1 MASDRKYSALSKLI
15 LKKFF
20 DINVDER
27 AVKWSQMMAKQDE
40 DQVQIRE
47 LTNFVSACKQQI
59 EGLTQELDT
68 SRRNL
73 ASVQKEKQRSE
84 DNCDRLKF
92 NLKKANSAIDKLQ
105 DEQKKLQNQVNDY
118 KSIIRDLDTSLGRR
132 AEELEKC
139 YATIDTLKNN
149 LADSEL
155 HLREATCQLEGKQ
168 QETNQL
174 QAQIA
179 ELEKLLSE
187 QKDAAD
193 SQNEMIQNQ
202 RAQINSFTQDL
213 TSKDSIIQTLN
224 AKLTEVG
231 AQLKEAIKES
241 EKWQEETSKI
251 QTEKSELENQLSEL
265 KKASS
270 AQAEETRKLQERVS
284 AMQTEKNSMESQ
296 VAGLNSALIQKES
309 ENAGL
314 NNRLD
319 KLLQENS
326 ELKSAALKCEKELQ
340 SAQQER
346 DQLQKALS
354 ESQSQTTERKSEV
367 ERLGAMI
374 AQLQEQACKRPS
386 ITDEIKDLENQIQYL
401 NETLSDS
408 RREVDIYKNRLQ
420 QKDGEINEIGQALAE
435 ANSQLKELRE
445 KYDEAENTI
454 IELKREIEELKALLN
469 KQPEVGPVND
479 DTTDA
484 PDDQSPAEPI
494 ENNQID
500 DDQAENHPSV
510 PIESA
515 SSKETTIK
523 PRRHPHIITKEE
535 KVIEMSGSFIMNF
548 PPITNDSNKNA
559 RRSIEY
565 VYDKDGRRVYADSF
579 FGKSAEEIS
588 RKSRE
593 LVLAGLINSPDFI
606 CGMCR
611 RPVKIAHR
619 IINGTE
625 SLFFAHATRNEY
637 CAWTP
642 FTTESKDE
650 IPLFDDIEIESEEQ
664 YEGSVKPNSR
674 ILKEKIF
681 ALLCTPRS
689 QQLGISDVKCDA
701 IVRSSVPYMK
711 WRRPDI
717 SFKYHDK
724 DVVIVLQRKKHD
736 LRTIVDRDVF
746 FRLNNCYIIWVF
758 GADNDVSYDY
768 MRMSNYKNTLFDCH
782 RNVFVFDKDAQQK
795 SEDNNT
801 LCLKYNWLD
810 ENDDWAIT
818 IEKNKVNGLIANLSD
833 FQFDD
838 IYFKPYIKEANEPY
852 FNLHPDAREQYLETK
867 KTREQLIDE
876 FENRWKSEP
885 SYEEALRLMKKGID
899 KATPFQS
906 MGNWGFRYK
915 STTLIQPIFTEQPVD
930 LHNGFYVV
938 HQGNTAGLVNYYGE
952 VVMDWNILKCNELK
966 VDIGNRR
973 VIFCNGSWWGVA
985 DFTGDI
991 LIKPQFSEIRLWT
1004 DAIYRV
1010 RKKKSWGLHNVDDS
1024 IVTDCIYESIGEL
1037 VSDRAEATKVDKQK
1051 NWVSYKGLL
1060 DANGNELITQTQK
1073 LSNDYMTFECFEKW
1087 GIQTKDSEVIVPARY
1102 QDIQPWTEEAARVKL
1117 NGKWGVIHLPDGD
1130 ILLEVRFDS
1139 IGDLIDGT
1147 AQISDVGVNYIVDA
1161 DGKFHAQQSIKL
1173 HDGFVKSLVG
1183 GKWGIEKD
1191 GMEIIPH
1198 KYDEI
1203 GSFRQR
1209 LIGVMNGS
1217 IFKLNAYYDYPI
1229 KISGKCISLSTKNAQ
1244 IDIAGVRCS
1253 IPYRFIKDAGMANK
1267 LYSGMLL
1274 NNIAFIN
1281 LFFNKKQYLLR
1292 FVTESQ
1298 LSKKTSHGDKDHD
1311 FAMNEIITGVVTAIK
1326 KISKST
1332 GARITKLHVKSKD
1345 GRMTKIPRRFFI
1357 EAGLDIT
1364 NVKIGDEIEIQKVG
1378 FDDELDQTIWNI
1390 ISGK

>member
-1 MASDRKYSALSKLI
+1 MVSFRKYSAFSKLI
-15 LKKFF
+15 LRKFF
-20 DINVDER
+20 NINVDER
-27 AVKWSQMMAKQDE
+27 AVELSQMKAKQDE
-40 DQVQIRE
+40 DQVKIRE
-47 LTNFVSACKQQI
+47 LTDTVSAREQQI

-84 DNCDRLKF
+84 ENCDRLKF

-118 KSIIRDLDTSLGRR
+118 KSVIRDLDTSLGRR

-139 YATIDTLKNN
+139 YATIDTLKNS

-155 HLREATCQLEGKQ
+155 HLREATSKLEGKQ
-168 QETNQL
+168 QETDQL
-174 QAQIA
+174 QAQKA

-187 QKDAAD
+187 QKDVAR

-202 RAQINSFTQDL
+202 QAQINTFTQDL
-213 TSKDSIIQTLN
+213 ISKDSIIQSLN
-224 AKLTEVG
+224 TKLTEVG

-241 EKWQEETSKI
+241 EKRQQECDKLQVQNSN
-251 QTEKSELENQLSEL
+251 LEDQINKL
-265 KKASS
+265 KKASGTLTEDNLEL
-270 AQAEETRKLQERVS
+270 QARLNAVQS
-284 AMQTEKNSMESQ
+284 EKEGLESQ
-296 VAGLNSALIQKES
+296 VAELNSVLSQKES
-309 ENAGL
+309 EAVSL
-314 NNRLD
+314 NDREE
-319 KLLQENS
+319 KLSQENI
-326 ELKSAALKCEKELQ
+326 ELKSAAAKREQELQ
-340 SAQQER
+340 AAQQER
-346 DQLQKALS
+346 ARLQKALS
-354 ESQSQTTERKSEV
+354 ESQSQTTEQKSEV
-367 ERLGAMI
+367 ERLSLTI
-374 AQLQEQACKRPS
+374 VQLQEQANKQPS
-386 ITDEIKDLENQIQYL
+386 KTNEIRDLENQIQYL

-408 RREVDIYKNRLQ
+408 RREVDIYKSRLQ
-420 QKDGEINEIGQALAE
+420 QKDGEINEIGHALAE

-454 IELKREIEELKALLN
+454 LELKREIEELKALLN
-469 KQPEVGPVND
+469 KQPAVEPAND
-479 DTTDA
+479 EITESSEE
-484 PDDQSPAEPI
+484 QSPVEPI
-494 ENNQID
+494 ENDRPD
-500 DDQAENHPSV
+500 DDQAENHPSA
-510 PIESA
+510 PTESA
-515 SSKETTIK
+515 SSKETAVK
-523 PRRHPHIITKEE
+523 QRRHPHIITKEE
-535 KVIEMSGSFIMNF
+535 KVIELSGSFIMNF

-565 VYDKDGRRVYADSF
+565 VYDKDGRKIYADSF
-579 FGKSAEEIS
+579 FGKTAEEIS
-588 RKSRE
+588 RKSRD
-593 LVLAGLINSPDFI
+593 LVLAGMINSPDFI

-619 IINGTE
+619 TINGTE

-650 IPLFDDIEIESEEQ
+650 TPLFDDIEIVLEEQ
-664 YEGSVKPNSR
+664 DEDIVKPYSR

-782 RNVFVFDKDAQQK
+782 RNVFVFDKEAQKK
-795 SEDNNT
+795 SEEYDT

-818 IEKNKVNGLIANLSD
+818 IEKNKVNGLIANISD

-852 FNLHPDAREQYLETK
+852 FNLHPDAREQYLGTK
-867 KTREQLIDE
+867 KTREQLIEE
-876 FENRWKSEP
+876 FENRWKNEP
-885 SYEEALRLMKKGID
+885 SYEEALRWMKQSSD

-906 MGNWGFRYK
+906 MGYWGFRYK

-985 DFTGDI
+985 DFSGDI
-991 LIKPQFSEIRLWT
+991 LIKPQFSEIRPWT
-1004 DAIYRV
+1004 NAIYKV
-1010 RKKKSWGLHNVDDS
+1010 RKKKTWGLHNVDDCM
-1024 IVTDCIYESIGEL
+1024 VTDCIYDSIGEL
-1037 VSDRAEATKVDKQK
+1037 VSDRAEATKVDKLK

-1073 LSNDYMTFECFEKW
+1073 LSNDYMAFECFEKW

-1102 QDIQPWTEEAARVKL
+1102 QDIQPWTEEAARVKF

-1130 ILLEVRFDS
+1130 ILLDVRFDS
-1139 IGDLIDGT
+1139 IGDLIDGS

-1161 DGKFHAQQSIKL
+1161 DGKFLAQQSIKL
-1173 HDGFVKSLVG
+1173 RDGIVKSMVG

-1191 GMEIIPH
+1191 GIEIISH

-1217 IFKLNAYYDYPI
+1217 IFKLNAYYEYPI

-1253 IPYRFIKDAGMANK
+1253 IPYRFIKDAGMLSK
-1267 LYSGMLL
+1267 LYSGKVL

-1281 LFFNKKQYLLR
+1281 LFFDKKQYLLR

-1311 FAMNEIITGVVTAIK
+1311 FAMNEIIIGVVTEIK
-1326 KISKST
+1326 KIPKST
-1332 GARITKLHVKSKD
+1332 GSRITKLLVKTKD

-1390 ISGK
+1390 IRGK